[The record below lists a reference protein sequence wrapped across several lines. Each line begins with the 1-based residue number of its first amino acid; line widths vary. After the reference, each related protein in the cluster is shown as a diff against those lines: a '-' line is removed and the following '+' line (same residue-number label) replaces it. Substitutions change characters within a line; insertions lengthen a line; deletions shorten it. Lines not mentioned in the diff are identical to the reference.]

1 MYHIKNRSSTRSSY
15 KDFREA
21 ELKKKEL
28 KEKRRAR
35 LVMRENK
42 RYNEAMA

>member
-1 MYHIKNRSSTRSSY
+1 MYYIKKRSSTRSSY

-28 KEKRRAR
+28 KEKRRLR
-35 LVMRENK
+35 LAMRLL
-42 RYNEAMA
+42 R

>member
-1 MYHIKNRSSTRSSY
+1 MNRLKDRSSTRSSY
-15 KDFREA
+15 KDYRSA

-28 KEKRRAR
+28 NNKRRVR
-35 LVMRENK
+35 LAARENK